1 MLCQGSL
8 KLYPV
13 NLCAALVFS
22 FEMNIVTLITIYG
35 ELKHYRFKL
44 SWCIILSLINYYND
58 NISSREL
65 LMGNWIKNIRK
76 LNVVKVF
83 KCRGKD
89 FNKKLN
95 KLDMYIKFNMVFLDE
110 VKSHNIFCL

>member
-22 FEMNIVTLITIYG
+22 FEMNIVTLITIYD

-44 SWCIILSLINYYND
+44 SWCIILSLIDYYND
-58 NISSREL
+58 KYF
-65 LMGNWIKNIRK
+65 IKRTS
-76 LNVVKVF
+76 F
-83 KCRGKD
+83 G
-89 FNKKLN
+89 KLN
-95 KLDMYIKFNMVFLDE
+95 KKYQENK
-110 VKSHNIFCL
+110 CG

>member
-22 FEMNIVTLITIYG
+22 FEMNIVTLITIYD

-44 SWCIILSLINYYND
+44 SCIILSLINNYND

-65 LMGNWIKNIRK
+65 LLGN
-76 LNVVKVF
+76 
-83 KCRGKD
+83 
-89 FNKKLN
+89 
-95 KLDMYIKFNMVFLDE
+95 
-110 VKSHNIFCL
+110 

>member
-8 KLYPV
+8 KLHPV

-22 FEMNIVTLITIYG
+22 FEMNIVTLITIYD
-35 ELKHYRFKL
+35 ELKHYRFKF

-65 LMGNWIKNIRK
+65 LLGN
-76 LNVVKVF
+76 
-83 KCRGKD
+83 
-89 FNKKLN
+89 
-95 KLDMYIKFNMVFLDE
+95 
-110 VKSHNIFCL
+110 

>member
-13 NLCAALVFS
+13 NVCAALVFS

-58 NISSREL
+58 NISSRTSF
-65 LMGNWIKNIRK
+65 G
-76 LNVVKVF
+76 
-83 KCRGKD
+83 
-89 FNKKLN
+89 KLN
-95 KLDMYIKFNMVFLDE
+95 KKYQEIK
-110 VKSHNIFCL
+110 CG